1 MPPPPSIT
9 AKIKNALRIDRAF
22 LLVWKASRDWTILSI
37 FLTLIQGVI
46 PLLTLY
52 ILKLLVDTIAH
63 AVQSG
68 DASESFGQA
77 VYLIV
82 AATLIAMIQAAVRQ
96 IGGYVAEAQSAVVT
110 DYVSTRIHEK
120 SINLDLAYYENPKYY
135 DTLHRAQREGPYRPT
150 KIVNGLTQ
158 TLQNGV
164 SLVTMVGLLFMFHW
178 GVGILLFVST
188 LPGLFVQVIHARKRF
203 EWQKERTPLE
213 RRASYLGNI
222 LTVEHFA
229 KEIRLFDLGAFFST
243 SYDTLRSLLRNEK
256 LALSRKRTLAEF
268 FAQAFAAAV
277 LTACLLLIT
286 FRAIHGAIT
295 VGDMVMYY
303 QAFQRGIGYLKDL
316 LTNIASLY
324 EDNMFVAYFFE
335 FLDIDNEIKDP
346 PTSVP
351 VPSTFAKGISLEHVS
366 FRYPGERQ
374 AVLEDI
380 TLTIGP
386 GEVVALVGAN
396 GAGKSTLV
404 KLLCRLYDPQS
415 GSITMEGTDLRRF
428 ALKDLRRQISVVFQD
443 YARYFLTVN
452 ENIRLGDIDTPKDS
466 PKIREAAIKANADPF
481 IRKLPH
487 GYDTTLGR
495 WFWDG
500 EELSLG
506 EWQKLVLARAFLRQ
520 SQLIIL
526 DEPTSSLDIHTEYH
540 LYTKFRELI
549 AGHSALLISHR
560 FSTVRMADRIYVID
574 GGKIAEQGT
583 HQELMACKGIYAD
596 MYSKQAAWLDDPKES
611 LAGPETRIAV

>member
-1 MPPPPSIT
+1 MRPPPSIAT
-9 AKIKNALRIDRAF
+9 KIKNALRIDRAF
-22 LLVWKASRDWTILSI
+22 LLVWKASRNWTMLSI

-52 ILKLLVDTIAH
+52 ILKLLIDTITH
-63 AVQSG
+63 AVRSG
-68 DASESFGQA
+68 DVSESFERA
-77 VYLIV
+77 MYLIV
-82 AATLIAMIQAAVRQ
+82 AATLIVVIQTAVRLV
-96 IGGYVAEAQSAVVT
+96 GGYVAEAQGAVVT

-120 SINLDLAYYENPKYY
+120 SIDLDLAYYENPQYY
-135 DTLHRAQREGPYRPT
+135 DTLHRAQQEGPYRPI
-150 KIVNGLTQ
+150 KIVNGLSQ

-164 SLVTMVGLLFMFHW
+164 SLITMVGLLFMFHW

-188 LPGLFVQVIHARKRF
+188 IPGLFVQVIHARKRF

-243 SYDTLRSLLRNEK
+243 SYDTLRTLLRNEK
-256 LALSRKRTLAEF
+256 LAFSRKRSLAEF
-268 FAQAFAAAV
+268 FAQAFAAAI
-277 LTACLLLIT
+277 LMACLLLIT
-286 FRAIHGAIT
+286 YRAISGAIT

-346 PTSVP
+346 PKP
-351 VPSTFAKGISLEHVS
+351 AAVPSSFTKGISLEHVS

-380 TLTIGP
+380 TLTIGA

-404 KLLCRLYDPQS
+404 KLLCRLYDPQK
-415 GSITMEGTDLRRF
+415 GSITMEGIDLRSF
-428 ALKDLRRQISVVFQD
+428 ALKNLRRQISVVFQD
-443 YARYFLTVN
+443 YAKYYLTVS
-452 ENIRLGDIDTPKDS
+452 ENIRLGDIDTPPDS
-466 PKIREAAIKANADPF
+466 QKIREAAIKANADLF
-481 IRKLPH
+481 IRKLPN
-487 GYDTTLGR
+487 GYNTTLGR

-560 FSTVRMADRIYVID
+560 FSTVRMADRIYVVE
-574 GGKIAEQGT
+574 GGRIAEKGT
-583 HQELMACKGIYAD
+583 HQELMALQGIYAD
-596 MYSKQAAWLDDPKES
+596 MYGKQAAWLDNPNG
-611 LAGPETRIAV
+611 LGIAN

>member
-22 LLVWKASRDWTILSI
+22 FLVWKASRNWTILSI

-77 VYLIV
+77 VYLII
-82 AATLIAMIQAAVRQ
+82 AASLIAVVQAAVRLV
-96 IGGYVAEAQSAVVT
+96 GGYVAEAQSAVVT

-120 SINLDLAYYENPKYY
+120 SIDLDLAYYENPKYY

-150 KIVNGLTQ
+150 RIVNGLTQ

-164 SLVTMVGLLFMFHW
+164 SFVTMVGLLFTFHW

-188 LPGLFVQVIHARKRF
+188 IPGLFIQVIHARRRF

-256 LALSRKRTLAEF
+256 LALSRNRTLAEF

-466 PKIREAAIKANADPF
+466 PKIQEAAIKANADPF

-560 FSTVRMADRIYVID
+560 FSTVRMADRIYVVD